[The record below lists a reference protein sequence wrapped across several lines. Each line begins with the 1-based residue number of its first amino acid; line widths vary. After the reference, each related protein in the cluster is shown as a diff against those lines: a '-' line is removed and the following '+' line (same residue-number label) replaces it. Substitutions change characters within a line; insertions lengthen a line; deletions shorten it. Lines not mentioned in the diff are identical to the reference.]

1 MFSLTDNSFLLILSF
16 YLFFSHPESLNLIE
30 ESLDVTH
37 ETKQVPLP
45 QPCLPAIGLAIQE
58 VTCQE
63 TVPITAEV
71 KSQELIPQTTEEIQ
85 KIPSGESETE
95 GENSVTLKINALHLA
110 RYLIIQD

>member
-1 MFSLTDNSFLLILSF
+1 MC
-16 YLFFSHPESLNLIE
+16 FFSPESLNLIE
-30 ESLDVTH
+30 ESLNVTR

-45 QPCLPAIGLAIQE
+45 QPCQPAIGLAKQK

-85 KIPSGESETE
+85 KTPPSGESETE
-95 GENSVTLKINALHLA
+95 GEIPYYSRLKCVEIQ
-110 RYLIIQD
+110 IIGSETFCTCYCL

>member
-1 MFSLTDNSFLLILSF
+1 M
-16 YLFFSHPESLNLIE
+16 
-30 ESLDVTH
+30 
-37 ETKQVPLP
+37 PLP
-45 QPCLPAIGLAIQE
+45 QPCQPAIGLPIQPIQE

-85 KIPSGESETE
+85 KTPSGESETE
-95 GENSVTLKINALHLA
+95 GENSVTLKINALLLA